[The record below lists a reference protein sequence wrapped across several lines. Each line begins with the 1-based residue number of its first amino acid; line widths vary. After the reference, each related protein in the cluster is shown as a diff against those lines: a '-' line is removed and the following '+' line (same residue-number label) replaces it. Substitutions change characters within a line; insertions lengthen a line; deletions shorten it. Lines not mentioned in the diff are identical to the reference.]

1 MAYIQLAG
9 KNYGERNESMS
20 TTTMPEFDAFIN
32 IQWTMRVGE
41 ASYDLARELVVETVN
56 NLLSDVRYQ
65 EISDE
70 SIDIELKQL

>member
-1 MAYIQLAG
+1 MAYTQLAG

-20 TTTMPEFDAFIN
+20 TTTMPEYDALIN
-32 IQWTMRVGE
+32 IQWAIRVG
-41 ASYDLARELVVETVN
+41 APSYDLAKEQVIETVN

-70 SIDIELKQL
+70 SIDIDLKEI